1 MQVVATVPGGTE
13 KLDRARTALTS
24 LVPGQY
30 PVTGTDVF
38 WQGDLFSKDFSAAT
52 RVILGVSFIT
62 AIASAGITAAAS
74 VLDRRR
80 TYGLLRLAGTPLR
93 TLDAARRKETL
104 LPVAV
109 RAGGAALTGI
119 FTASP
124 LTLGSGTSVDIG
136 GIALL
141 VLCFGVGVGG
151 VLAAGAL
158 SRPLLRSVTEQ
169 SGPRPE

>member
-1 MQVVATVPGGTE
+1 MATVPGGTE

-30 PVTGTDVF
+30 PVTGTDVY
-38 WQGDLFSKDFSAAT
+38 WQGELFSKDFSAAT

-62 AIASAGITAAAS
+62 AIASAGITAASS

-109 RAGGAALTGI
+109 LAGGAALTGT
-119 FTASP
+119 FTAAP
-124 LTLGSGTSVDIG
+124 LTLGAGSSGDAS

-141 VLCFGVGVGG
+141 ALCFGVGVAGL
-151 VLAAGAL
+151 LAAGAL
-158 SRPLLRSVTEQ
+158 SGPLLRSVTEQ